1 MDHFFNLDLALTQFS
16 MDHFFDLDLALTM
29 EMEEDSDHSTKDL
42 VSLSSPTHQKSCMS
56 QEMAITTVA
65 APIGVNCVV
74 CMQGFKS
81 ATIAKQIPCGHVYH
95 ANCIATWLSL
105 HDSCPL
111 CRCKISGNRKISP
124 AGRST

>member
-1 MDHFFNLDLALTQFS
+1 MDHFFDLDLALTQFS

-29 EMEEDSDHSTKDL
+29 EMEEDSDHR
-42 VSLSSPTHQKSCMS
+42 
-56 QEMAITTVA
+56 
-65 APIGVNCVV
+65 
-74 CMQGFKS
+74 FKS